1 MTRPTPADQTRLLL
15 QRATDALEDPTAR
28 VVVLGGGL
36 VANLG
41 LHALLADTNVAWASA
56 PLVLLTGLAAGTTTA
71 VAVGLAAGVG
81 HTAIDIGLGTG
92 LEGAFGYALRLL
104 VLIGVALVG
113 SAGALIEAQRHRAV
127 RRSID
132 EDPVTGL
139 LSVRA
144 FYDRLADV
152 RSRGDAFTI
161 LLADIRGM
169 RALNETY
176 GHPTGTEAMRA
187 LAHVLRRSAGPDA
200 LASRLGSDEMA
211 VALVG
216 EDRDRCRA
224 VVDKVV
230 ARLHEEQVTLPDGQL
245 FEVHAAYGIARFP
258 EDGDD
263 EVAVLRAADRAKQ
276 LAKRMG
282 TGLDEVGTASDLE
295 PAPASRG
302 DDDSRSATVSDAS
315 QGGRTQ
321 R

>member
-15 QRATDALEDPTAR
+15 QRATDALEDSTAR

-41 LHALLADTNVAWASA
+41 LHALLADSNIAWASA
-56 PLVLLTGLAAGTTTA
+56 PLVLLTGLAAGTTIA
-71 VAVGLAAGVG
+71 VTVGLVAGLG

-92 LEGAFGYALRLL
+92 VSGAFGYLLRLL
-104 VLIGVALVG
+104 VLVGVALVG
-113 SAGALIEAQRHRAV
+113 SAGALIEAQRHKAV

-144 FYDRLADV
+144 FYDRLAGL
-152 RSRGDAFTI
+152 RSRGDGFTI

-200 LASRLGSDEMA
+200 LASRLGSDEVA

-216 EDRDRCRA
+216 EDRERCRA
-224 VVDKVV
+224 VVDKVI
-230 ARLHEEQVTLPDGQL
+230 ARLHEEQVTLPDGGR
-245 FEVHAAYGIARFP
+245 FEVHAAYGIARYP

-276 LAKRMG
+276 LAKRTG
-282 TGLDEVGTASDLE
+282 TGLDEVGTASQLQ
-295 PAPASRG
+295 PAPPSAG
-302 DDDSRSATVSDAS
+302 DGDSRPPTASDAPR
-315 QGGRTQ
+315 GGSTR